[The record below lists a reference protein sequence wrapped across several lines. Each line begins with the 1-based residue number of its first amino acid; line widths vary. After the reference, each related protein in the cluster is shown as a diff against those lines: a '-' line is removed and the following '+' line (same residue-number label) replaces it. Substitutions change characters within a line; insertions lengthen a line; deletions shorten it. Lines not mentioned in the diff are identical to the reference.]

1 MLKSPY
7 TNTYTYIYI
16 HNIYKKGKR
25 FEKVDLDDPE
35 KDLQT
40 MKPTESDSHDNPLI
54 PIPPPPTAHHH
65 IYFTL
70 LIFRAFPTFR
80 RVFMVMITG
89 KW

>member
-40 MKPTESDSHDNPLI
+40 NETKGAGLS
-54 PIPPPPTAHHH
+54 
-65 IYFTL
+65 
-70 LIFRAFPTFR
+70 R
-80 RVFMVMITG
+80 
-89 KW
+89 